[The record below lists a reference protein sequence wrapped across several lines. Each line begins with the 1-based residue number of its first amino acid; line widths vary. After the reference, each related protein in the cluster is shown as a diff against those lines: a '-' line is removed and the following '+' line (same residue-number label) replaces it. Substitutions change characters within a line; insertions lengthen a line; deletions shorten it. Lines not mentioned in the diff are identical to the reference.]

1 VFGTACAKLA
11 RSKLMALVSLTGKT
25 GSHQLI
31 CCAGALY
38 QTSRCHGK
46 AKAIPVVRW
55 PTGKEVRGF
64 GTS

>member
-1 VFGTACAKLA
+1 
-11 RSKLMALVSLTGKT
+11 MALSSRTANT

-46 AKAIPVVRW
+46 AYAIPVVRW
-55 PTGKEVRGF
+55 PTGKDVRGF

>member
-1 VFGTACAKLA
+1 
-11 RSKLMALVSLTGKT
+11 MALLSLTGKT
-25 GSHQLI
+25 GNHQLT

-38 QTSRCHGK
+38 QTSRCQGK
-46 AKAIPVVRW
+46 AKAMPVVRC